1 LIRAL
6 LEDEGVGEKEGG
18 VGFAEVE
25 ADALLLGG
33 GTGLAQDYSVSFT
46 LLYVQGSSQGE
57 ACIMLTLRID

>member
-1 LIRAL
+1 
-6 LEDEGVGEKEGG
+6 
-18 VGFAEVE
+18 VE